1 MVGRKR
7 RFEGISSQY
16 IKMDPQD
23 IKFDDFLIQGQN
35 IFVLAHQPGIGKTYN
50 VMKYLKNKIQV
61 DKDFKFFYFTERH
74 ATINEHTK
82 TWKKDS
88 YSHWE
93 GFDRKCEN
101 AWMKTLYKCHLNAK
115 DICAICGKCTDYT
128 LQFENTSRVF
138 APFNYL
144 LSKDFKD
151 NLPDII
157 FLDENLK
164 QFKSYNADF
173 NKGQELFQLMG
184 RDDLSELTK
193 NKDCNSLSKKID
205 IKQLSDDYK
214 KFILELTKNRG
225 KNKDIL
231 KMIAGF
237 NIFDFY
243 QYIRWESIYGYEL
256 KSYGVPSL
264 YNGAFDA
271 VTKGVPA
278 VFMDATFNPFMFRYL
293 LECFQAEG
301 KYFGK
306 KEFNNL
312 YMYIFQKF
320 HSNKETV
327 LYRMRPE
334 NVMPKNSFTAP
345 ENWDHTRKWLE
356 PCMKNIMDIYGKN
369 NVGIITFKEFGS
381 IVKSFGFDVE
391 YYGNL
396 RGTNVLEDK
405 PVLVLIGSY
414 LPIIARKN
422 ATDDKADKEY
432 YEDLLSKHF
441 LLKIEESDLVSIG
454 IEAPEEVSE
463 KYRYGLAKAKAYK
476 YMGKT
481 IKEVSPTKA
490 GEIYKNP
497 AEALNIFLWFDEIYQ
512 ALHRNRGLR
521 YPRTIFAYCWFP
533 EPGAK
538 IFTTDNKGNVTV
550 SEIGKLRLFHHDIRS
565 EFESN
570 IEKIDN
576 DLVNAFFDYL
586 AEHEKDGIVQDI
598 VDDIL
603 QHYTTI
609 TSTELTRKYKI
620 HKSGGGA
627 DTIPITMLI
636 RAIKLLKEKA
646 KRWE

>member
-7 RFEGISSQY
+7 KFEGI
-16 IKMDPQD
+16 IPKDIEKDPQD
-23 IKFDDFLIQGQN
+23 INFDEFLIKGHN

-61 DKDFKFFYFTERH
+61 DKDFKFFYFTDRH
-74 ATINEHTK
+74 VAIDEHTK
-82 TWKKDS
+82 SWKKDS

-93 GFDRKCEN
+93 GFDRKCKKS
-101 AWMKTLYKCHLNAK
+101 WMKTLYKYRLNAK

-128 LQFENTSRVF
+128 SQFENTSRVF

-144 LSKDFKD
+144 LSKDFQN

-157 FLDENLK
+157 FLDENIK
-164 QFKSYNADF
+164 QFSSYDAQFD
-173 NKGQELFQLMG
+173 KGKELFQKMG
-184 RDDLSELTK
+184 REDLSELVN
-193 NKDCNSLSKKID
+193 NKDCDALSKKID
-205 IKQLSDDYK
+205 IERLSDDYK
-214 KFILELTKNRG
+214 KFILELIKNRG

-231 KMIAGF
+231 KMIEGF

-243 QYIRWESIYGYEL
+243 QYIRWESIYDYKL

-264 YNGAFDA
+264 YYGAFEA
-271 VTKGVPA
+271 VTKGIPA
-278 VFMDATFNPFMFRYL
+278 VFMDATFNPFLFRYL

-306 KEFNNL
+306 KEFKTL
-312 YMYIFQKF
+312 CLFVFQKI
-320 HSNKETV
+320 HNNPKTV

-334 NVMPKNSFTAP
+334 DVMPKISFTVP
-345 ENWDHTRKWLE
+345 GNWEHTRKWLE
-356 PCMKNIMDIYGKN
+356 SDMKNIMKIYGKN

-414 LPIIARKN
+414 LPIIASWN
-422 ATDDKADKEY
+422 ATDAKEDKEY

-441 LLKIEESDLVSIG
+441 LLKIEESDLISVG
-454 IEAPEEVSE
+454 IEAPKEVSD
-463 KYRYGLAKAKAYK
+463 KYRYDLAKAKAYK
-476 YMGKT
+476 YIGKT
-481 IKEVSPTKA
+481 IKEILPTEA

-512 ALHRNRGLR
+512 AFHRNRGLR

-533 EPGAK
+533 EPKAR
-538 IFTTDNKGNVTV
+538 IFATDDKGNITGNVMG
-550 SEIGKLRLFHHDIRS
+550 ELRLFIHNIRH

-570 IEKIDN
+570 IDKIDN
-576 DLVNAFFDYL
+576 DLVNAFFEYL
-586 AEHEKDGIVQDI
+586 AEHEKDGFVQDI
-598 VDDIL
+598 IDDIL
-603 QHYTTI
+603 QHYSSI
-609 TSTELTRKYKI
+609 TSTELTSKYKI
-620 HKSGGGA
+620 HKSKGGA
-627 DTIPITMLI
+627 DTIPISMLI
-636 RAIKLLKEKA
+636 RAIKLLKEKT
-646 KRWE
+646 KR